1 MADTQYFD
9 NQETRE
15 PAAREAE
22 LFAALQGQIAHA
34 KANAPYF
41 SDVLAD
47 IDPAAITDRS
57 ALANLPVLRK
67 GALIELQRQNPPF
80 GGVVAAPVSELSRIF
95 TSPGPIYEPQGRRD
109 DYWRLARALFA
120 AGFCKGDLVH
130 NSFAYHLTPA
140 GAMLESAAHALGCP
154 VIPAGTGNT
163 EQQVDVIAD
172 LKPSAYTGVPDYLK
186 ILLDKARELDR
197 DASSIK
203 KAMVSGAALPPSLR
217 AELIERGVD
226 VLQCYATADLGLI
239 GYETQIGGDLCE
251 GMMIAEDIIV
261 EIVRPGTGEP
271 VTDGDVGEIVVTTM
285 NPDHPLI
292 RFATGDLSAVLAG
305 ASPCGRTNMRIKGW
319 MGRADQTAKVKGMF
333 VRPEQVDMVVKR
345 HPEIVRARLVVSREG
360 QQDAMTLICEA
371 TLPDAELADA
381 VAATVA
387 DVTKLRATVD
397 IVAPDTLANDGKVID
412 DTRPID

>member
-1 MADTQYFD
+1 M
-9 NQETRE
+9 
-15 PAAREAE
+15 
-22 LFAALQGQIAHA
+22 
-34 KANAPYF
+34 
-41 SDVLAD
+41 
-47 IDPAAITDRS
+47 
-57 ALANLPVLRK
+57 
-67 GALIELQRQNPPF
+67 IELQRQNPPF

-120 AGFCKGDLVH
+120 AGFRKGDLVH

-186 ILLDKARELDR
+186 ILLDKAQELDR

-203 KAMVSGAALPPSLR
+203 KAMVSGAALPPFLR

-261 EIVRPGTGEP
+261 EIVRRE
-271 VTDGDVGEIVVTTM
+271 
-285 NPDHPLI
+285 
-292 RFATGDLSAVLAG
+292 R
-305 ASPCGRTNMRIKGW
+305 
-319 MGRADQTAKVKGMF
+319 
-333 VRPEQVDMVVKR
+333 
-345 HPEIVRARLVVSREG
+345 VSR
-360 QQDAMTLICEA
+360 
-371 TLPDAELADA
+371 
-381 VAATVA
+381 
-387 DVTKLRATVD
+387 
-397 IVAPDTLANDGKVID
+397 
-412 DTRPID
+412 